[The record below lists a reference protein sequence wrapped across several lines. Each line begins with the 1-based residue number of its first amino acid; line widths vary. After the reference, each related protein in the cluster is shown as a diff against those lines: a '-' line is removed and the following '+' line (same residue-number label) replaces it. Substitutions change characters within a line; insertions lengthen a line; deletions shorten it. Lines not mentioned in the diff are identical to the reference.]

1 MPGLL
6 DRQSALCDNG
16 GPPMTTPRP
25 ASETSRVSRKVDGRV
40 QRALRVLRDFF
51 FGMMGYELAQHALEM
66 RASVEALF
74 MLATFG
80 DIIGVPVLP
89 PYYNLRLLPYVVP
102 QISTWK
108 RRVLRERE
116 FTDDHDYHLHGL

>member
-1 MPGLL
+1 MAAS
-6 DRQSALCDNG
+6 R
-16 GPPMTTPRP
+16 PPT
-25 ASETSRVSRKVDGRV
+25 ETSRSSRKHTGTMP
-40 QRALRVLRDFF
+40 RAVRAVRDFF

-102 QISTWK
+102 QINTWK